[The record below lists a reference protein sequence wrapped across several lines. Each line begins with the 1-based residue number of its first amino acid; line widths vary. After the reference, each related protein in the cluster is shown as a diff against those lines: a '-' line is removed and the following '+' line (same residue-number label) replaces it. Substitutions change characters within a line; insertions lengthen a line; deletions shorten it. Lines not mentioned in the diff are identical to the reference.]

1 MTKQIKSMSYN
12 PYSLE
17 NKTVLVTGASSGIGR
32 ATAIECSKMG
42 ATVIIT
48 ARNKERLQETFD
60 ALDRS
65 FGQEHQQVI
74 ADMSTEEDV
83 HQLADSM
90 PALDGVSLN
99 AGIVKTLPVKFIN
112 GEALNEVLNVNMI
125 CPVLLA
131 QRLLKK
137 KKLHRGSSVV
147 FTSSIGGVMIS
158 TIGNTMYGVSKGG
171 LNAFMKGFALEMA
184 SNGIRSNS
192 VNPGFVAT
200 NILATG
206 TISEEQLKQNM
217 SHYPL
222 GRFGEPND
230 IAHAIIYLLSD
241 ASSWVTGHTLVVDGG
256 VILR

>member
-1 MTKQIKSMSYN
+1 MSYN
-12 PYSLE
+12 PFSLE

-48 ARNKERLQETFD
+48 ARNKERLQEAFD

-65 FGQEHQQVI
+65 FGQEHLQVI
-74 ADMSTEEDV
+74 ADMSTEGAV

-90 PALDGVSLN
+90 PVLDGVSLN
-99 AGIVKTLPVKFIN
+99 AGIVKTLPIKFIN

-158 TIGNTMYGVSKGG
+158 TVGNTMYGVSKGG

-200 NILATG
+200 NILASG

-217 SHYPL
+217 AHYPL

-241 ASSWVTGHTLVVDGG
+241 ASSWVTGHALVIDGG
-256 VILR
+256 ITIR

>member
-1 MTKQIKSMSYN
+1 MSDYN
-12 PYSLE
+12 PFSLSH
-17 NKTVLVTGASSGIGR
+17 KTILVTGASSGIGQV
-32 ATAIECSKMG
+32 TAIECSKMG
-42 ATVIIT
+42 ASVIIT

-60 ALDRS
+60 ALDRTN
-65 FGQEHQQVI
+65 GQEHQQVI
-74 ADMSTEEDV
+74 ADMSTEEAV

-125 CPVLLA
+125 CPVLLV

-137 KKLHRGSSVV
+137 KKLQRGSSVV

-158 TIGNTMYGVSKGG
+158 TVGNTMYGVSKGG

-184 SNGIRSNS
+184 TNGIRSNS

-200 NILATG
+200 SILSSG
-206 TISEEQLKQNM
+206 TISEEQLKQ
-217 SHYPL
+217 
-222 GRFGEPND
+222 
-230 IAHAIIYLLSD
+230 
-241 ASSWVTGHTLVVDGG
+241 
-256 VILR
+256 